1 MKTPSPILMQPLLSV
16 IFRGFVRIFLA
27 CACLLSA
34 ARAADDAPP
43 APAEPKKP
51 LQVKVEMRDG
61 LRFEPPR
68 FAAQPGQQ
76 ITVTLSNADSTHQ
89 QHNFLVIQPG
99 KLKEIVEQSLT
110 LGENGP
116 KQQFIPVNPAIL
128 VHSAVLD
135 PEKTSKVTFTMPNE
149 KGIYPFVCSMPGH
162 GVMMYG
168 AIYAGEKMPPL
179 KDDPNVPPNT
189 TQHGIAGAGQRPYVQ
204 RIFMPDSGPASIAV
218 ALPGTENY
226 CWDAGACRLRYAWS
240 GDFIDAAM
248 HWKGNGSALP
258 TFAAPWWTAP
268 EGEFPLQIGDD
279 RVAAVKF
286 LGYAI
291 KEGLPEFHYR
301 VGATEVFER
310 ISAAKDGVDIRYRIP
325 HAPATVR
332 LHEGGDFVAPRTF
345 TPEQAVEFH
354 TNQSH
359 PAIIPP

>member
-1 MKTPSPILMQPLLSV
+1 LSV
-16 IFRGFVRIFLA
+16 VFPWSVRILLA
-27 CACLLSA
+27 GACLLTTT
-34 ARAADDAPP
+34 RAADEVP
-43 APAEPKKP
+43 APAATPAVAAKKP

-76 ITVTLSNADSTHQ
+76 ITVTLTNADTTHQ
-89 QHNFLVIQPG
+89 QHNFLIVQPG
-99 KLKEIVEQSLT
+99 KLKEIVDQSLT

-135 PEKTSKVTFTMPNE
+135 PEKTSKVTFTLPKE

-168 AIYAGEKMPPL
+168 AIYAGEKMPAL

-258 TFAAPWWTAP
+258 TFASPWWSAP
-268 EGEFPLQIGDD
+268 EGAFPLQFGD
-279 RVAAVKF
+279 AKETVKF
-286 LGYAI
+286 LGYAM

-301 VGATEVFER
+301 VGSTEVFEW
-310 ISAAKDGVDIRYRIP
+310 ISAGKEGLEIRYRIP
-325 HAPATVR
+325 HAPATLLVS
-332 LHEGGDFVAPRTF
+332 EGPGEPLTLK
-345 TPEQAVEFH
+345 PEQATEFKI
-354 TNQSH
+354 SLRK
-359 PAIIPP
+359 PAAPTPP